1 MSTKA
6 TIAHGE
12 NFRFYHE
19 VMDEDHVYLETE
31 TTHFEAGYGR
41 VMLPID
47 TSGRRSDIWA
57 ERALIWSIAPMKHY
71 WLWLRQP

>member
-19 VMDEDHVYLETE
+19 VMDEDHVYLET
-31 TTHFEAGYGR
+31 
-41 VMLPID
+41 
-47 TSGRRSDIWA
+47 RR
-57 ERALIWSIAPMKHY
+57 RTC
-71 WLWLRQP
+71 